1 MVYVESITLIS
12 AEAAKV
18 MSVVVYWER
27 ASLAKRSV
35 AVSVKMETRYEG
47 WMEMTSGE
55 VKEKCGVS
63 ESERVMG
70 LIG

>member
-1 MVYVESITLIS
+1 MVYVKSIALIS
-12 AEAAKV
+12 TEAVKV
-18 MSVVVYWER
+18 MSVVVEWER

-35 AVSVKMETRYEG
+35 SVSVKMETIG

-63 ESERVMG
+63 ESE
-70 LIG
+70 